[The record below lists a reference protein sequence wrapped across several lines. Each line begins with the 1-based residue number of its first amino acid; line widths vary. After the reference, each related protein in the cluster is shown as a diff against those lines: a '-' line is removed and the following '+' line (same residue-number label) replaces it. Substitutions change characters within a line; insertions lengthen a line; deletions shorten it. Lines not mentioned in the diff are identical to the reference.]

1 MTKDKPNASITINY
15 YDDRTEVK
23 IKDHEKINPRI
34 IQRSFG
40 RIFPEW
46 KRLIAA
52 DRRVSVARERAA
64 EEAQTQKEL
73 SDV

>member
-1 MTKDKPNASITINY
+1 MPKEKPNASVTILY
-15 YDDRTEVK
+15 YDNRVEVK
-23 IKDHEKINPRI
+23 IKGHGKINPRI

-52 DRRVSVARERAA
+52 DRREFVARERAA
-64 EEAQTQKEL
+64 EEAQTQEEL
-73 SDV
+73 SNA